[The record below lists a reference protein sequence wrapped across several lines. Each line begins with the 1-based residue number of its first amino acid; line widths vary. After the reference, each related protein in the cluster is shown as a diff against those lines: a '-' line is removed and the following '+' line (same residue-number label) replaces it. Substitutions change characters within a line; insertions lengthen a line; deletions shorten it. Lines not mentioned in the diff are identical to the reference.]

1 VEIAKVCFSL
11 ENEKRKME
19 SGGRMKSLQ
28 EFLVENSIEIGLDVG
43 LAPRHLALGELRFDQ
58 VLSFLEELWPLSG

>member
-28 EFLVENSIEIGLDVG
+28 EFLVENSIEIGLDDG
-43 LAPRHLALGELRFDQ
+43 LAPRHLALGEFRFDQ